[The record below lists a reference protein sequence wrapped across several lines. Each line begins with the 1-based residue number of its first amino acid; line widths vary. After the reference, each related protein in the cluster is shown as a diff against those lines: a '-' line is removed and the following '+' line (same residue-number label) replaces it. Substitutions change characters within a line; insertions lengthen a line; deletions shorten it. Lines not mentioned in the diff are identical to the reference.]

1 MYLTGHS
8 KGGNLAVYAAAKA
21 ERTVQDRLL
30 MVFSF
35 DGPGLDD
42 ETIASEGYRHVEPLI
57 RSYVPSDSIVGMLM
71 NYYPKY
77 CVVQSNSFSILQHD
91 PFNWKLAGNHFLE
104 AEKVSTEGMVV
115 RKGHTSAIAYCWI
128 DAPTGKRSVAWTRGT
143 LTELTADEVNLELVR
158 QAKILHLDGHNPAAA
173 LAAAKEAR
181 KHNIPVCLDAGTL
194 RDGVRELLPYVTILI
209 ASEAF
214 ARLYTGE
221 NDLDKAIFK
230 LREIG
235 AEVTGIT
242 MGKEGSMTLDGDK
255 ILRCP
260 AFRIDP
266 VDTTGAGDV
275 YHAGF
280 GVRYLETHD
289 LMDCMR
295 FASAVSAIKCL
306 KLGGRA
312 GIPTRA
318 QVDEFLKSH

>member
-1 MYLTGHS
+1 MKKADFVGLGFCSNDYLALLPEIPLDS
-8 KGGNLAVYAAAKA
+8 KVQIQQHLVQGGGPAATSTVAAA
-21 ERTVQDRLL
+21 RLG
-30 MVFSF
+30 MSAAFIGVT
-35 DGPGLDD
+35 GDD
-42 ETIASEGYRHVEPLI
+42 EPG
-57 RSYVPSDSIVGMLM
+57 
-71 NYYPKY
+71 KW
-77 CVVQSNSFSILQHD
+77 ILRD
-91 PFNWKLAGNHFLE
+91 FE

-115 RKGHTSAIAYCWI
+115 RKGHTSSIAYCWI

-143 LTELTADEVNLELVR
+143 LAELTADEVRLDLVR
-158 QAKILHLDGHNPAAA
+158 QAKILHLDGHNPVAA

-255 ILRCP
+255 IIRCP
-260 AFRIDP
+260 AFKIDP

-275 YHAGF
+275 YHTGF
-280 GVRYLETHD
+280 CVRYLETHD
-289 LMDCMR
+289 LMECMR
-295 FASAVSAIKCL
+295 FGSAVSAIKCL
-306 KLGGRA
+306 
-312 GIPTRA
+312 I
-318 QVDEFLKSH
+318 F

>member
-1 MYLTGHS
+1 MKKADFAGLGFCSNDFLALLPEIPMDH
-8 KGGNLAVYAAAKA
+8 KVQILEHLVQGGGPAATATVAAA
-21 ERTVQDRLL
+21 RLGVSAAFIG
-30 MVFSF
+30 MT
-35 DGPGLDD
+35 GDD
-42 ETIASEGYRHVEPLI
+42 EPGKW
-57 RSYVPSDSIVGMLM
+57 IVRDFE
-71 NYYPKY
+71 
-77 CVVQSNSFSILQHD
+77 S
-91 PFNWKLAGNHFLE
+91 
-104 AEKVSTEGMVV
+104 EKVSTEAMMI

-128 DAPTGKRSVAWTRGT
+128 DAPTGKRSVAWTRGN
-143 LTELTADEVNLELVR
+143 LPELKAEEVNLDLVR

-173 LAAAKEAR
+173 LAAAKAAHE
-181 KHNIPVCLDAGTL
+181 KNIPVLLDAGTL
-194 RDGVRELLPYVTILI
+194 RDGVRELLPFVTILI
-209 ASEAF
+209 ASELF
-214 ARLYTGE
+214 ARQYSGE
-221 NDLDKAIFK
+221 DDLKKAIFK
-230 LREIG
+230 LAEVG
-235 AEVTGIT
+235 AEVTGVT
-242 MGKEGSMTLDGDK
+242 MGKEGSMTLDNGK
-255 ILRCP
+255 ILHCP

>member
-1 MYLTGHS
+1 MKKADFVGLGFCSNDYLALLPEIPLDS
-8 KGGNLAVYAAAKA
+8 KVQIQQHLVQGGGPAATSTVAAA
-21 ERTVQDRLL
+21 RLG
-30 MVFSF
+30 MSAAFIGVT
-35 DGPGLDD
+35 GDD
-42 ETIASEGYRHVEPLI
+42 EPG
-57 RSYVPSDSIVGMLM
+57 
-71 NYYPKY
+71 KW
-77 CVVQSNSFSILQHD
+77 ILRD
-91 PFNWKLAGNHFLE
+91 FE

-255 ILRCP
+255 IVRCP
-260 AFRIDP
+260 AFKIDP

-275 YHAGF
+275 YHTGF
-280 GVRYLETHD
+280 CVRYLETHD
-289 LMDCMR
+289 LMECMR
-295 FASAVSAIKCL
+295 FGSAVSAIKCL

-312 GIPTRA
+312 GIPSRA
-318 QVDEFLKSH
+318 QVDDFLKRNS

>member
-1 MYLTGHS
+1 MKKADFVGLGFCSNDYLALLPEIPLDS
-8 KGGNLAVYAAAKA
+8 KVQIQQHLVQGGGPAATSTVAAA
-21 ERTVQDRLL
+21 RLG
-30 MVFSF
+30 MSAAFIGVT
-35 DGPGLDD
+35 GDD
-42 ETIASEGYRHVEPLI
+42 EPGKW
-57 RSYVPSDSIVGMLM
+57 IVRD
-71 NYYPKY
+71 
-77 CVVQSNSFSILQHD
+77 F
-91 PFNWKLAGNHFLE
+91 E

-158 QAKILHLDGHNPAAA
+158 QAKILHLDGHNPVGA

-242 MGKEGSMTLDGDK
+242 MGKEGSMALDGDK

-260 AFRIDP
+260 AFKIDP

-275 YHAGF
+275 YHTGF
-280 GVRYLETHD
+280 CVRYLETHD
-289 LMDCMR
+289 LMECMR
-295 FASAVSAIKCL
+295 FGSAVSAIKCL

-312 GIPTRA
+312 GIPSRT
-318 QVDEFLKSH
+318 QVDDFLKRNA

>member
-1 MYLTGHS
+1 MKKADFVGLGFCSNDYLALLPEIPLDS
-8 KGGNLAVYAAAKA
+8 KVQIQQHLVQGGGPAATSTVAAA
-21 ERTVQDRLL
+21 RLG
-30 MVFSF
+30 MSAAFIGVT
-35 DGPGLDD
+35 GDD
-42 ETIASEGYRHVEPLI
+42 EPG
-57 RSYVPSDSIVGMLM
+57 
-71 NYYPKY
+71 KW
-77 CVVQSNSFSILQHD
+77 ILRD
-91 PFNWKLAGNHFLE
+91 FE

-158 QAKILHLDGHNPAAA
+158 QAKILHLDGHNPAGA

-255 ILRCP
+255 IVRCP
-260 AFRIDP
+260 AFKIDP

-275 YHAGF
+275 YHTGF
-280 GVRYLETHD
+280 CVRYLETHD
-289 LMDCMR
+289 LMECMR
-295 FASAVSAIKCL
+295 FGSAVSAIKCL

-312 GIPTRA
+312 GIPSRA
-318 QVDEFLKSH
+318 QVDDFLKRNS

>member
-1 MYLTGHS
+1 MKKCDFVGLGFCSNDYLALLPEIPIDNKVQMLEHLVQ
-8 KGGNLAVYAAAKA
+8 GGGPAATATVAAA
-21 ERTVQDRLL
+21 RLGVSAAFIG
-30 MVFSF
+30 MT
-35 DGPGLDD
+35 GDD
-42 ETIASEGYRHVEPLI
+42 EPGKW
-57 RSYVPSDSIVGMLM
+57 IVRDFE
-71 NYYPKY
+71 
-77 CVVQSNSFSILQHD
+77 S
-91 PFNWKLAGNHFLE
+91 
-104 AEKVSTEGMVV
+104 EKVSTEAMMI

-128 DAPTGKRSVAWTRGT
+128 DAPTGKRSVAWTRGD
-143 LTELTADEVNLELVR
+143 LPELKGEEVNLELVR
-158 QAKILHLDGHNPAAA
+158 NAKILHLDGHNPVAA
-173 LAAAKEAR
+173 LAAAKAAR
-181 KHNIPVCLDAGTL
+181 EKNIPVLLDAGTL

-209 ASEAF
+209 ASELF
-214 ARLYTGE
+214 ARQYSGE

-230 LREIG
+230 LAEVG
-235 AEVTGIT
+235 AEVTGVT
-242 MGKEGSMTLDGDK
+242 MGKEGSMTLDRGR

-312 GIPTRA
+312 GIPNRA
-318 QVDEFLKSH
+318 QVDEFLKTH